1 MLAAVFCRNE
11 NTNRMSNYEEKAK
24 ELISEFYRTMPF
36 ADVKLTS
43 CNEKPELIRQ
53 MEMLASKQCAIICV
67 KEILA
72 NIDATIFY
80 HKESKALPFNKGF
93 WEEVLSV
100 LNGS

>member
-1 MLAAVFCRNE
+1 MKQKTELTAD
-11 NTNRMSNYEEKAK
+11 YEEKAK

-43 CNEKPELIRQ
+43 CNEKPELIMQ
-53 MEMLASKQCAIICV
+53 MEMLAAKQCAIICV
-67 KEILA
+67 KEILS

-80 HKESKALPFNKGF
+80 HKESKALPINKCF
-93 WEEVLSV
+93 WEKVLFV